1 MQIRSF
7 WPQWDLGEKAGGD
20 SSGEYYRLY
29 NREEGAEPKEAMML
43 VIDIPQDPA
52 ETADPSLLRQK
63 GQGDRTKYRQVH
75 AHA

>member
-29 NREEGAEPKEAMML
+29 NREEANTIVYIIGK
-43 VIDIPQDPA
+43 
-52 ETADPSLLRQK
+52 K
-63 GQGDRTKYRQVH
+63 GQNRRKP
-75 AHA
+75 